1 MPEHLEIIP
10 LDALETVTS
19 VSSYLQAKANDW
31 ARASEPRLLKCV
43 AEELGDE
50 IKPLSQVAVS
60 KLYTTVSKTVIDT
73 YAYIVS

>member
-1 MPEHLEIIP
+1 MPEDLEIIP
-10 LDALETVTS
+10 LDALETATS
-19 VSSYLQAKANDW
+19 VSSYLQAKGIDW

-60 KLYTTVSKTVIDT
+60 KLYTTLSKPVIDIN
-73 YAYIVS
+73 AYTDC